1 MRKLTTSFRLDRT
14 LLTQARTL
22 ATRDHMTL
30 TQFVTQALLRAVRR
44 TRQATRL
51 ITCVSLML
59 FLSACGLQ
67 AQREAEQRYVDSLT
81 PEQFERYDARKMQ
94 ALGMFLGSGGFQSRY
109 APPAPS
115 LAYPIRPIPPPVVC
129 STNLIGSQAYT
140 TCY

>member
-1 MRKLTTSFRLDRT
+1 MRKLNASFRIDRT

-44 TRQATRL
+44 TRHATRL

-94 ALGMFLGSGGFQSRY
+94 ALGMFLGSGGFQSFRPLPY
-109 APPAPS
+109 APP
-115 LAYPIRPIPPPVVC
+115 PIQPVPRPLYC
-129 STNLIGSQAYT
+129 YGNTTGMQTMT